1 MKTIQKLLTIKI
13 QNYKVGDIVKCPC
26 CFNDCMFVDD
36 GYNWLI
42 NHCNNDHCSNEFSI
56 EYFIGKSKTLFI
68 SIDEFAILVSL
79 KNNFEINQ
87 YKIYSDHSSQK
98 ILLDLDN
105 SYSSVIINNPEKIVD
120 LLIFI

>member
-13 QNYKVGDIVKCPC
+13 QNYKAGDVVKCPC

-42 NHCNNDHCSNEFSI
+42 NHCYSDNCNNEFSI
-56 EYFIGKSKTLFI
+56 EYHIGRTLFI

-79 KNNFEINQ
+79 KKNNFEIDQ
-87 YKIYSDHSSQK
+87 YKIYADYSS
-98 ILLDLDN
+98 IVLLDLDN